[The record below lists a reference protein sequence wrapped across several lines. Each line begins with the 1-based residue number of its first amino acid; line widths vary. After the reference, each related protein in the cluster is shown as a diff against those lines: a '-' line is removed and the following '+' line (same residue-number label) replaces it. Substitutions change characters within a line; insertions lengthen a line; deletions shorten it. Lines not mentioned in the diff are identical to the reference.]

1 MSKPTLL
8 KIPQLSHESLS
19 ALLYGR
25 ISSQSEKL
33 SDIPHPSQL
42 KDALRAAKRIAD
54 AIRKGETIALVGDYD
69 VDGVTSTA
77 IVKRFFDLIPYPL
90 IATIPNRFTDGYGV
104 SKGVLERIDADV
116 VFTVD
121 NGINAIEAAD
131 VCKARGI
138 DLIIT
143 DHHTP
148 SDILPDAFAI
158 VNPKQRDCPYPFK
171 DICGAQVGWLLMG
184 LIKQELGLSIDMRQ
198 FFPFLALAIIADV
211 MPLVGIN
218 RAIVKTGLEMMNTS
232 TIPPFVII
240 RDILNRSAI
249 SSEDI
254 GFQIAPRIN
263 SAGRLEDASIA
274 LDFLTAKTTEKAYH
288 QYELLTALNALR
300 KEIEAETTAR
310 AMGEVSNTDQVIVVA
325 GEHWNEGVVGIVAS
339 RLVNHFQKPA
349 IVLSIHNG
357 IAKGSGRSIGN
368 VDLYTLIKSQEHLL
382 GKFGG
387 HKMAAGLSMDLGNLQ
402 QFRTLINEAAL
413 KLHPDDF
420 IPQSDILGEL
430 ESESI
435 NFELLELLQKFEPY
449 GEGNPRPRFLL
460 RDAQVVQIKLFG
472 SDKSHSR
479 LELRPIPT
487 VAKTIELI
495 AFRRVLECPDSKQ
508 LSCSY
513 TVNKNEFNGKVS
525 MQLMLERLF

>member
-8 KIPQLSHESLS
+8 EVPHLSHENLS
-19 ALLYGR
+19 ALLGSR
-25 ISSQSEKL
+25 ISTQSEKL

-42 KDALRAAKRIAD
+42 KDALKAAKRIAD
-54 AIRKGETIALVGDYD
+54 AIRKGEKIALVGDYD

-90 IATIPNRFTDGYGV
+90 VATIPNRFTDGYGV

-121 NGINAIEAAD
+121 NGINAVEAAD
-131 VCKARGI
+131 VCRARGI

-148 SDILPDAFAI
+148 SDTLPDAYAI

-171 DICGAQVGWLLMG
+171 EICGAQVGWLLMG
-184 LIKQELGLSIDMRQ
+184 LIKQELGLTIDMRQ

-232 TIPPFVII
+232 TLPPFVII
-240 RDILNRSAI
+240 RDILNRSTI

-288 QYELLTALNALR
+288 QFELLTSLNGLR
-300 KEIEAETTAR
+300 KEIEAHTTTL
-310 AMGEVSNTDQVIVVA
+310 AMSQVRSTDKVIVVA
-325 GEHWNEGVVGIVAS
+325 GENWNEGVVGIVAS

-368 VDLYTLIKSQEHLL
+368 IDLYTLIKSQEHLL
-382 GKFGG
+382 AKFGG
-387 HKMAAGLSMDLGNLQ
+387 HKMAAGLSMDLANVDG
-402 QFRTLINEAAL
+402 FRTLINETAQFI
-413 KLHPDDF
+413 HPDDF

-435 NFELLELLQKFEPY
+435 NPKLLELLQKFEPY

-460 RDAQVVQIKLFG
+460 RDAHVVQIKLFG

-479 LELRPIPT
+479 LELRPIS
-487 VAKTIELI
+487 ALSKTIELI
-495 AFRRVLECPDSKQ
+495 AFRRVLECPESKQ

-525 MQLMLERLF
+525 MQLMLERVF

>member
-1 MSKPTLL
+1 MSRQTLL
-8 KIPQLSHESLS
+8 DAPLLGQRSLE
-19 ALLYGR
+19 AFLNERFHLK
-25 ISSQSEKL
+25 SEKL

-42 KDALRAAKRIAD
+42 KDATKAAVRIAN
-54 AIRKGETIALVGDYD
+54 AIRNNEKIALVGDYD

-77 IVKRFFDLIPYPL
+77 IVKRFFHLIGYPL
-90 IATIPNRFTDGYGV
+90 TATIPNRFTDGYGV

-121 NGINAIEAAD
+121 NGINAIEAAQ

-148 SDILPDAFAI
+148 GNVLPDVYAI
-158 VNPKQRDCPYPFK
+158 VNPKQHDCPYPFK
-171 DICGAQVGWLLMG
+171 EICGAQVAWLLMG
-184 LIKQELGLSIDMRQ
+184 LIKSELGLTIDMRQ
-198 FFPFLALAIIADV
+198 FFPFLALAIVADV

-218 RAIVKTGLEMMNTS
+218 RAIVKAGLEMMGTS
-232 TIPPFVII
+232 SIPAFVII
-240 RDILNRSAI
+240 RDILNKTKI

-274 LDFLTAKTTEKAYH
+274 LEFLIADTTEKAYH
-288 QYELLTALNALR
+288 QFELLTSLNALR
-300 KEIEAETTAR
+300 KEIEAHTTAQ
-310 AMGEVSNTDQVIVVA
+310 AMVAVNPENPIIVVA
-325 GEHWNEGVVGIVAS
+325 GEGWNEGVVGIVAS

-357 IAKGSGRSIGN
+357 IAKGSGRSIGA

-382 GKFGG
+382 AKFGG
-387 HKMAAGLSMDLGNLQ
+387 HKMAAGLSMDILNVEE
-402 QFRTLINEAAL
+402 FRLAINHASTVI
-413 KLHPDDF
+413 HPDDF
-420 IPQSDILGEL
+420 IPQNDVIGEL
-430 ESESI
+430 EHDAI
-435 NFELLELLQKFEPY
+435 NFELLGLLEKFEPY

-460 RDAQVVQIKLFG
+460 RDAHVVGIKLFG

-479 LELRPIPT
+479 LELQPSPLRG
-487 VAKTIELI
+487 KTLEFI
-495 AFRRVLECPDSKQ
+495 AFRRVLEAPENRKM
-508 LSCSY
+508 SCSY
-513 TVNKNEFNGKVS
+513 TVNKNEFNGKIS
-525 MQLMLERLF
+525 MQLMVERLF

>member
-1 MSKPTLL
+1 MSKSILLETPHLNHENLNTLL
-8 KIPQLSHESLS
+8 AGRFS
-19 ALLYGR
+19 A
-25 ISSQSEKL
+25 QSEKL

-54 AIRKGETIALVGDYD
+54 AIRNGEKIALVGDYD

-90 IATIPNRFTDGYGV
+90 FATIPNRFTDGYGV

-121 NGINAIEAAD
+121 NGINAVEAAE

-232 TIPPFVII
+232 SLPPFIII

-288 QYELLTALNALR
+288 QYELLTSLNALR
-300 KEIEAETTAR
+300 KEIEADTTAR
-310 AMGEVSNTDQVIVVA
+310 AMCEVSMNDQVIVVA

-387 HKMAAGLSMDLGNLQ
+387 HKMAAGLSMELKNVE
-402 QFRTLINEAAL
+402 QFRTLINEAAQE
-413 KLHPDDF
+413 LHPDDF

-487 VAKTIELI
+487 VSKTIELI
-495 AFRRVLECPDSKQ
+495 AFRRVLECPDTKQ